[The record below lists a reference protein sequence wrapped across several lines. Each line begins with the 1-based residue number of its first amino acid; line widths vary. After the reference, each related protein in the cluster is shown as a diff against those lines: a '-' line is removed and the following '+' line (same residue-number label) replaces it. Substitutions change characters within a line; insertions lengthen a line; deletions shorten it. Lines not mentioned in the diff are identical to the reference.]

1 MKHDRGVTVW
11 FTGLSGAGKT
21 TIAQAVAERLNA
33 TDLNVEILDGDVM
46 RQHLSKGL
54 SFSHEDRIENV
65 RRIGYVANLLS
76 RNGVVV
82 LVAAIAPDRE
92 IREELKQTSENF
104 IEVYVNAPLSI
115 CEQRD
120 VKGLYRQARAGLIPN
135 FTGIDMDYEIPLNP
149 DLECQ
154 TDRET
159 IAESVGK
166 VLHELVE
173 LDFLS
178 GTVGLIH
185 ENDR

>member
-21 TIAQAVAERLNA
+21 TIAHAVAERLKA
-33 TDLNVEILDGDVM
+33 TALNVEILDGDVM

-54 SFSHEDRIENV
+54 GFSHEDRIENV

-82 LVAAIAPDRE
+82 LVAAIAPDRT
-92 IREELKQTSENF
+92 IREELKQTIENF

-115 CEQRD
+115 CERRD
-120 VKGLYRQARAGLIPN
+120 VKDLYRQARAGLIPN

-159 IAESVGK
+159 VIQSANK
-166 VLHELVE
+166 VLQKLAQ
-173 LDFLS
+173 LDYLAGVS
-178 GTVGLIH
+178 GLKY
-185 ENDR
+185 EA